1 MLNLNDIAPIAVGG
15 HRTVYPHPERKDLCV
30 KVLHEPWQQINRRL
44 NDPFRH
50 FRSRRH
56 FDENRS
62 EAHELERLQR
72 RLGGLMAV
80 HFPKLHG
87 LVDTDLGEGLVVE
100 RVSDQD
106 GKTSITLKN
115 YLWLHGLDGACT
127 AALDEFWAFLFE
139 HRVAVRDPMPHN
151 LAMQRLPDNRL
162 RVVMIDGFGS
172 SDFLPFRYWIP
183 SLAVRKL
190 QSRRNRTERRIK
202 RELDAKQQGKTP
214 SQEGM
219 AQ

>member
-1 MLNLNDIAPIAVGG
+1 MLKLNDIAPIAVGG
-15 HRTVYPHPERKDLCV
+15 HRTVYPHPDREDLCV

-50 FRSRRH
+50 LRGRRH

-62 EAHELERLQR
+62 ESHELRRLRR
-72 RLGGLMAV
+72 RLGALMEL
-80 HFPKLHG
+80 HFPELHG
-87 LVDTDLGEGLVVE
+87 LVDTDLGEGLVVQRIRDE
-100 RVSDQD
+100 D

-115 YLWLHGLDGACT
+115 YIWLYGFDEACV

-139 HRVAVRDPMPHN
+139 HKVAVRDPMPHN
-151 LAMQRLPDNRL
+151 LVMQRRPGNCL

-172 SDFLPFRYWIP
+172 SDFLPFRRWIP

-190 QSRRNRTERRIK
+190 QSRRNRMERRIR

-214 SQEGM
+214 SREGM